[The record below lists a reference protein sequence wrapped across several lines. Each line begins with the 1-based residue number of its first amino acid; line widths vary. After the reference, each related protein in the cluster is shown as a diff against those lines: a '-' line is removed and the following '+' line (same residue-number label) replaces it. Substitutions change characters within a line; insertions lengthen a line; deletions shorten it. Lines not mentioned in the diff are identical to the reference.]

1 MVQQQRDNLGMAA
14 VARRLERALTH
25 GLRYAGRG
33 RERDGVPSAGLR
45 RGYDIRRRQRI
56 DEAEEP
62 ALPARA
68 PRGDLRER
76 GVERAVQRGGLG
88 VLP

>member
-1 MVQQQRDNLGMAA
+1 M
-14 VARRLERALTH
+14 RATWLLSPGH
-25 GLRYAGRG
+25 
-33 RERDGVPSAGLR
+33 
-45 RGYDIRRRQRI
+45 DIRRRQRI

-68 PRGDLRER
+68 PRGNLRER